1 LRQVATLRT
10 AVDSLKGE
18 EELARQKAEQEQ
30 AAKKV
35 AKVRCRT
42 AVLRAKLDPLVY
54 RQRPFRPR
62 HGALVC
68 ILAVSGGCAG
78 GGGQA
83 ESGGGGGAGGV
94 VG

>member
-1 LRQVATLRT
+1 MRQVATLRT

-42 AVLRAKLDPLVY
+42 AVLRAKLDPLV
-54 RQRPFRPR
+54 
-62 HGALVC
+62 
-68 ILAVSGGCAG
+68 
-78 GGGQA
+78 
-83 ESGGGGGAGGV
+83 
-94 VG
+94 